1 VDDLTH
7 CFSPLL
13 QSLVH
18 QFKALPCAVQHL
30 ASEGNQ
36 HSLEDFLV
44 DKADPVCTHL
54 MNKKVMLPIKDARDE
69 QVAQPLQ
76 LFKPDRLGGVGL

>member
-1 VDDLTH
+1 
-7 CFSPLL
+7 
-13 QSLVH
+13 
-18 QFKALPCAVQHL
+18 
-30 ASEGNQ
+30 
-36 HSLEDFLV
+36 
-44 DKADPVCTHL
+44 